1 MSQRRV
7 VGKHLILGQ
16 LLFEGLVR
24 DEEGRS
30 CRDVS
35 KRLLPVTSTGPT
47 TRRTAEADTSYA
59 PVDALES
66 ARVPEAC

>member
-16 LLFEGLVR
+16 LLFEGLVC

-35 KRLLPVTSTGPT
+35 KRLLPRQARDSPPGALPRPT
-47 TRRTAEADTSYA
+47 LPTPR
-59 PVDALES
+59 
-66 ARVPEAC
+66 